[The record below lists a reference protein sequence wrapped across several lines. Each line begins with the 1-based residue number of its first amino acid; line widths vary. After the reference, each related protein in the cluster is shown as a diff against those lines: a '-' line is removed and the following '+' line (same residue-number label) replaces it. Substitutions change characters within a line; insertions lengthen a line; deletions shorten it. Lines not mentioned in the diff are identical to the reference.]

1 MTDQA
6 PSPDQ
11 VRRRA
16 VFYIPGFDP
25 VPPRSYRERY
35 RREAARQVEL
45 SAHSITVSPMNRA
58 GGYGWHVAA
67 RIEGAETVTDIELL
81 HWADIV
87 RASMSGGI
95 VATYGQLLRTARV
108 YLASGALFRLMR
120 LRKGP
125 LIAALYPVGFLLV
138 QLALALLLAVAVWL
152 GFVAGWE
159 TLFRG
164 EQWFSVSFAFAFLA
178 GISVGLT
185 AGYLLLRWFKSADNR
200 FFAHY
205 LMHDYAF
212 TASRDGAYP
221 PEQETRMAAFADRIA
236 AALAGDVDEVL
247 VVGHSSGAHI
257 AISVVADLLRCGRV
271 PEGGPALSLL
281 TLGHVVPMVS
291 FLPAAARLRGD
302 LAALS
307 QSDRLAW
314 VDVTAPGDGCSFALC
329 DPVAVSGMAG
339 PHKRWPLVLSAA
351 FRKTLSPEAWDT
363 LRWRFFERHFQYLN
377 AFDNLA
383 DDPGAYDYF
392 AVTAGPRTLAARF
405 AARRPSASR
414 IERPFNRYTNRAA

>member
-138 QLALALLLAVAVWL
+138 QLALALSGSASS
-152 GFVAGWE
+152 
-159 TLFRG
+159 RG
-164 EQWFSVSFAFAFLA
+164 GRRSFA
-178 GISVGLT
+178 G
-185 AGYLLLRWFKSADNR
+185 
-200 FFAHY
+200 
-205 LMHDYAF
+205 
-212 TASRDGAYP
+212 
-221 PEQETRMAAFADRIA
+221 
-236 AALAGDVDEVL
+236 
-247 VVGHSSGAHI
+247 SSG
-257 AISVVADLLRCGRV
+257 
-271 PEGGPALSLL
+271 
-281 TLGHVVPMVS
+281 
-291 FLPAAARLRGD
+291 F
-302 LAALS
+302 
-307 QSDRLAW
+307 
-314 VDVTAPGDGCSFALC
+314 
-329 DPVAVSGMAG
+329 
-339 PHKRWPLVLSAA
+339 
-351 FRKTLSPEAWDT
+351 
-363 LRWRFFERHFQYLN
+363 
-377 AFDNLA
+377 
-383 DDPGAYDYF
+383 
-392 AVTAGPRTLAARF
+392 
-405 AARRPSASR
+405 PSASPLR
-414 IERPFNRYTNRAA
+414 FWPGFPSASQPATCCCVGSSPRTTGSSPTT